1 MIRLI
6 KLLVVTTILSYLA
19 VWLSNRPGKVEIIW
33 QEYLIQTN
41 VIGIFFLFVISILT
55 VLFCLFISFFQKVK
69 ISLKYFLC

>member
-55 VLFCLFISFFQKVK
+55 VLFIYFFFQK
-69 ISLKYFLC
+69 

>member
-41 VIGIFFLFVISILT
+41 VIGIFSYL
-55 VLFCLFISFFQKVK
+55 
-69 ISLKYFLC
+69 